1 MNFSQLPL
9 DPAIQKAIQQCGYTQ
24 PTPVQEKSIPHV
36 LAGKDVVACAQT
48 GTGKTA
54 AFVLPALD
62 LLSKEGHARHA
73 RVLILTPTRELAT
86 QITKAASQYGKFM
99 RYNIVSLVGGMPY
112 ERQLRDLK
120 RGADIIVATPGRLMD
135 HMQNHRLDLSKID
148 TLVLDEADRML
159 DMGFIEDVEYIAQQT
174 PQTRQTLLFS
184 ATLDKKILQVV
195 RKLLNKP
202 EFIDLSKKDVS
213 APNIKQT
220 MYRAKNMHHKS
231 RMLRHFLNDENIYK
245 AIIFSATKM
254 HADRLA
260 EELRSDGFAAAALH
274 GDLRQNVRNRTIE
287 KLRRGKIQFLIA
299 TDVAARGI
307 DISDIT
313 HVINYDL
320 PKFCEDYVH
329 RIGRTGRAGKSGEAI
344 SFCTSADMKIL
355 KRIERYIGKHLNVQQ
370 DNFAHGAQ
378 TNERSDSDKYSPN
391 AIFEQEHR
399 GGGNGGGQG
408 RKRRRFNDDG
418 FHNKRKPKRHRGSS
432 GGGSSGSSNS
442 NGGSKGIANGKK
454 FAGKSSRSRKAR
466 AQ

>member
-1 MNFSQLPL
+1 MKFTQLAL
-9 DPAIQKAIQQCGYTQ
+9 DPAIQKAIQKCGYTQ
-24 PTPVQEKSIPHV
+24 PTPVQEQSIPHV

-54 AFVLPALD
+54 AFVLPALN
-62 LLSKEGHARHA
+62 LLSQKGHAKHA
-73 RVLILTPTRELAT
+73 RILILTPTRELAT
-86 QITKAASQYGKFM
+86 QITKAASQYGQFM

-174 PQTRQTLLFS
+174 PQSRQTLLFS
-184 ATLDKKILQVV
+184 ATLDKNILQVV

-202 EFIDLSKKDVS
+202 EFIDLSKKNLS
-213 APNIKQT
+213 SPNIKQT

-274 GDLRQNVRNRTIE
+274 GDLRQNVRNRTID

-307 DISDIT
+307 DISDVT

-344 SFCTSADMKIL
+344 SFCTSADMKHL

-399 GGGNGGGQG
+399 GGGNGGHG

-418 FHNKRKPKRHRGSS
+418 FNNKRKPKRHRGSS
-432 GGGSSGSSNS
+432 NGHGNASGNS
-442 NGGSKGIANGKK
+442 HANASGKK
-454 FAGKSSRSRKAR
+454 FAGKGSRSRKAR